1 MPPEKFN
8 FTEAYKDIE
17 EINNWFQQE
26 EVDLD
31 KALKKY
37 EEGMELF
44 EKCRRRLKEAENRFE
59 SIKNKYK
66 TEEPESADNIEI
78 ENPLPEVEAEDLPF

>member
-8 FTEAYKDIE
+8 FTQAYKDIE

-31 KALKKY
+31 EALKKY
-37 EEGMELF
+37 EKGMELI
-44 EKCRRRLKEAENRFE
+44 EKCRKRLKQAENRFE
-59 SIKNKYK
+59 EIKEKYQ
-66 TEEPESADNIEI
+66 TEEPGSADNVDIG
-78 ENPLPEVEAEDLPF
+78 NSSPEVSVEDIPL